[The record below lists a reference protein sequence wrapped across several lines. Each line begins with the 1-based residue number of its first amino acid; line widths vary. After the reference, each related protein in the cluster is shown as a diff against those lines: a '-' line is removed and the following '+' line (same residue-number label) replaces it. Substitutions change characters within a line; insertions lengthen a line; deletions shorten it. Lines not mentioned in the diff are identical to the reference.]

1 MSKHFMNTCLD
12 GIFCQSEILLER
24 FHMEF
29 GTRSLRQLR
38 EGNLSER
45 SELFPSRN
53 VLSIFLVLSD
63 IWVLSLKLMS
73 DRIYRQFE

>member
-1 MSKHFMNTCLD
+1 MSEHFMNICLD
-12 GIFCQSEILLER
+12 GISCQSEISLER
-24 FHMEF
+24 FHMEL

-45 SELFPSRN
+45 SELFPSPN

-73 DRIYRQFE
+73 DRIYR